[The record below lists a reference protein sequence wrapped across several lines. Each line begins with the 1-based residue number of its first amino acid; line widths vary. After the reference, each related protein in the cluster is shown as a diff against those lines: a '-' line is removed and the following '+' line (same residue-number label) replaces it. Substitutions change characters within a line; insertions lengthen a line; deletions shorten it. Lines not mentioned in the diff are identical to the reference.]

1 MKEGKEWA
9 TLLGSSL
16 RPCLVGFI
24 LEMIEDSHTVTM
36 EDQLD
41 VAYGL
46 SIRTN
51 FDDPEVE
58 RP

>member
-1 MKEGKEWA
+1 
-9 TLLGSSL
+9 
-16 RPCLVGFI
+16 
-24 LEMIEDSHTVTM
+24 MIEDSHTVTM